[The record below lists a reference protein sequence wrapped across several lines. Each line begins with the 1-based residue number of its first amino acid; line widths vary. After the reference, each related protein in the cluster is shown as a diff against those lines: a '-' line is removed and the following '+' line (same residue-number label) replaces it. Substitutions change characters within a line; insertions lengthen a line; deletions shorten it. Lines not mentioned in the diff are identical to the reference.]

1 MLLFQH
7 TSISVIFTA
16 KVKIDS
22 VYALGL
28 INEIAYFVSKLLQI
42 DNIMVWQK
50 LQNHYV
56 KHTKAV
62 KLKHIFKMI
71 GIHSV
76 PNARC
81 ASVQI

>member
-7 TSISVIFTA
+7 TSISMIFTA

-28 INEIAYFVSKLLQI
+28 INEIADFVSKLWQI

-50 LQNHYV
+50 L
-56 KHTKAV
+56 
-62 KLKHIFKMI
+62 
-71 GIHSV
+71 
-76 PNARC
+76 
-81 ASVQI
+81 